1 MHNPN
6 NKAYKLDELAQY
18 LSDNDDLNNN
28 FNREDNSE
36 DIARSYI
43 AEQYNDYKGAIDF
56 N

>member
-18 LSDNDDLNNN
+18 LSDNDDLNNGY
-28 FNREDNSE
+28 NREDNSE
-36 DIARSYI
+36 YIARSYI
-43 AEQYNDYKGAIDF
+43 DEQVRDYNTIREF